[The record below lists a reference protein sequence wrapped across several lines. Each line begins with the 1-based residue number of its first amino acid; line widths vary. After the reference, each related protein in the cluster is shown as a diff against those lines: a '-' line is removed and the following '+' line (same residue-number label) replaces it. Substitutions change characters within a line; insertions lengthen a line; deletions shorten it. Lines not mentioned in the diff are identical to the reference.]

1 MFRETTANTQMSL
14 FDNPADL
21 MGKRAVKKYE
31 DPKAWFNQFYEL
43 VTSQIDESVFKP
55 LFKEGNMG
63 APTAS
68 IRQLVAMNILKE
80 GFGCSDEDLIEK
92 CDYDLLTRRALGLI
106 RLEDEAPSLDTY
118 YLLRRRICDYADATG
133 ENLMETCFSRLT
145 KFQAAKFKI
154 SGKSVRMDSKLIGSN
169 IAWYPRYE
177 LVHKTFLQEI
187 GQYMSRL
194 NPSLRKKVQPW
205 LEENAKQTVYRSNS
219 ETIQQRL
226 AELGRIIYAVLVR
239 VKAKDGLLKQV
250 FEEQYIVEHG
260 QVTPRDKKAIAA
272 GSVQNPNDPEAE
284 YRQKGQQKVK
294 GYSVNITET
303 TDQADAPSL
312 ITGVQVEGAT
322 AADNAF
328 YEEAIAKSEATT
340 GSAVETVY
348 SDGAYQNADNRA
360 LSVNGVFTG
369 IQGRQSRYLLDES
382 DGDTVRITDTR
393 TGEVHEAKRT
403 RSGAL
408 RIPYPG
414 DRSKYKWRYFLP
426 KQLESMRSRKQ
437 MEDIPQEEKNKRNN
451 VEASIFQLCFHT
463 RNNKTRYR
471 GKRKHELWAFA
482 RSAWINLRRILL
494 FQGKNAPEGITG
506 AHNGTLSPLMALLN
520 AMSQTCV
527 HLKLYFSGPGFRPAA
542 VAAGLKY

>member
-1 MFRETTANTQMSL
+1 MFRETDIDTQMSL

-21 MGKRAVKKYE
+21 MGKRAAKKYE
-31 DPKAWFNQFYEL
+31 DPKAWFNQFFGL

-68 IRQLVAMNILKE
+68 IRRLVAMSILKE

-92 CDYDLLTRRALGLI
+92 CDYDLLTRKALGLVKM
-106 RLEDEAPSLDTY
+106 EDEAPSLDTY
-118 YLLRRRICDYADATG
+118 YLFRRRICDYADATG

-145 KFQAAKFKI
+145 GFQAAKFKI
-154 SGKSVRMDSKLIGSN
+154 SGRAIRMDSKLIGSN
-169 IAWYPRYE
+169 IAWYSRYE

-194 NPSLRKKVQPW
+194 NPALRKKVQPW
-205 LEENAKQTVYRSNS
+205 LEENAKQTVYKSNS
-219 ETIQQRL
+219 ETILQRL
-226 AELGRIIYAVLVR
+226 GELGCIIYAVLVR

-250 FEEQYIVEHG
+250 FEQQYIVEHG
-260 QVTPRDKKAIAA
+260 QVTPRDKKTIAA
-272 GSVQNPNDPEAE
+272 NSVQNPNDPEAE
-284 YRQKGQQKVK
+284 YRQKGQQRVK

-303 TDQADAPSL
+303 TDQDDAPGL

-328 YEEAIAKSEATT
+328 YETAIAKSEAAT
-340 GSAVETVY
+340 GTKVDTVY
-348 SDGAYQNADNRA
+348 SDGAYQSADNRA

-369 IQGRQSRYLLDES
+369 IQGHHGKYALDES

-393 TGEVHEAKRT
+393 TGEVYEAKRT

-426 KQLESMRSRKQ
+426 KQLESMRSRKR
-437 MEDIPQEEKNKRNN
+437 MDDIPQTEKNKRNN

-471 GKRKHELWAFA
+471 GKRKHELWALA
-482 RSAWINLRRILL
+482 RCSWINLRRLIL
-494 FQGKNAPEGITG
+494 FQGQMAPEGGIG
-506 AHNGTLSPLMALLN
+506 SPNGPVQAISAYLKALSQAL
-520 AMSQTCV
+520 AQ
-527 HLKLYFSGPGFRPAA
+527 LKLCLQTPATA
-542 VAAGLKY
+542 CLWALAG